1 MQKRFV
7 SIWFPHLAT
16 DWFAAKQPQ
25 LKNKA
30 FVLKASS
37 HGRVI
42 VRAAS
47 PKAQAQGI
55 FAGMALADGKAI
67 FPSLQVFDDKPT
79 LTTQLLQR
87 IAEWC
92 IRFTPLAA
100 PDPPEGILLDASG
113 CSHLWGSEEAYIAD
127 ITKRLSVR
135 GYTARVAIAGTIG
148 AAWAVARYGNG
159 SLVVENGC
167 TFKAL
172 LQLPPSALRLEADTI
187 ERLHKLGLRSIN
199 DFISIPRNALRRRF
213 GQNIIQRIAQAF
225 DEAEETFTPICPLQP
240 YEERLPC
247 IEPIITRT
255 GIEIALER
263 LLETLCNRLRKEGK
277 GLRTSY
283 FRCYRM
289 DSTAQGIEIATSRAS
304 HHEEHLFHLFSLKL
318 SMLEP
323 KSGIE
328 LFVLEATK
336 VEDYTPK
343 QESLWETSGS
353 TDNEKL
359 SQLIDRIGGKFGGD
373 VIRRYL
379 PAQHHLPERSY
390 RKASS
395 LHEQKNIEWKTNN
408 RRPLQVLYTPERVDV
423 TAPIPDYPPMNFRH
437 KGKLHT
443 ITRADGPER
452 IEQEWWIAEGEH
464 RDYYCVED
472 EEGCRY
478 WLFRLGHYT
487 GDKRHQWFLHGF
499 FA

>member
-25 LKNKA
+25 LKNTA

-42 VRAAS
+42 ITAAS

-55 FAGMALADGKAI
+55 FVGMALADAKAI

-79 LTTQLLQR
+79 LTAQLLQR

-92 IRFTPLAA
+92 IRFTPQAA
-100 PDPPEGILLDASG
+100 PDSPEGILLDASG
-113 CSHLWGSEEAYIAD
+113 CTHLWGSDEAYIAD

-135 GYTARVAIAGTIG
+135 GYTARIAIADTIG
-148 AAWAVARYGNG
+148 VAWAVARYGKG
-159 SLVVENGC
+159 SMVVESGG
-167 TFKAL
+167 TLKAL
-172 LQLPPSALRLEADTI
+172 LQLPPSALRLEPGTM
-187 ERLHKLGLRSIN
+187 ERLHKLGLRSIS
-199 DFISIPRNALRRRF
+199 DFISIPRTALRRRF
-213 GQNIIQRIAQAF
+213 GQNIILRIAQAF
-225 DEAEETFTPICPLQP
+225 DEVEETFTPIFPLQP

-247 IEPIITRT
+247 MEPIVTRT

-263 LLETLCNRLRKEGK
+263 LLQTLCNRLRNEGK
-277 GLRTSY
+277 GLRTAY

-304 HHEEHLFHLFSLKL
+304 HHEEHLFHLFSLKI

-343 QESLWETSGS
+343 QESFWETSGS
-353 TDNEKL
+353 IDNEKL
-359 SQLIDRIGGKFGGD
+359 SQLIDRIAGKFGEET
-373 VIRRYL
+373 IHRYL
-379 PAQHHLPERSY
+379 PAEHHFPERSY

-395 LHEQKNIEWKTNN
+395 LHEQRSIEWKTDK
-408 RRPLQVLYTPERVDV
+408 RRPLQVLSTPEQVDV

-443 ITRADGPER
+443 IIRADGPER

-487 GDKRHQWFLHGF
+487 GDKSHQWFLHGF